1 MSLNK
6 QQDFMFNYL
15 VSDFPKEKQATLN
28 MMYARSRMI
37 DEYNHRHEMEQME
50 KRITANVLKALSIK
64 FETDDALNEIKSLN
78 KAIED
83 LGGNK

>member
-1 MSLNK
+1 
-6 QQDFMFNYL
+6 MFNYL

-28 MMYARSRMI
+28 MMYARSCMQ
-37 DEYNHRHEMEQME
+37 EEFYHRQEMEQME

-64 FETDDALNEIKSLN
+64 FQTDGAIDEIKSLQ

>member
-1 MSLNK
+1 MNLNRQK
-6 QQDFMFNYL
+6 DFMFDYL

-37 DEYNHRHEMEQME
+37 DEYNHRQEMEQME

-64 FETDDALNEIKSLN
+64 FETGDALNEIKSLN
-78 KAIED
+78 RAIED
-83 LGGNK
+83 LGGNE

>member
-1 MSLNK
+1 
-6 QQDFMFNYL
+6 MFNYL

-50 KRITANVLKALSIK
+50 KRITANILKALSIK

>member
-1 MSLNK
+1 
-6 QQDFMFNYL
+6 
-15 VSDFPKEKQATLN
+15 

>member
-1 MSLNK
+1 
-6 QQDFMFNYL
+6 
-15 VSDFPKEKQATLN
+15 

-50 KRITANVLKALSIK
+50 KCITANVLKALSIK
-64 FETDDALNEIKSLN
+64 FETDDALNESKSLN

>member
-1 MSLNK
+1 
-6 QQDFMFNYL
+6 MFNYL

-37 DEYNHRHEMEQME
+37 DEYNHRHEMVQME

>member
-1 MSLNK
+1 MSLNR